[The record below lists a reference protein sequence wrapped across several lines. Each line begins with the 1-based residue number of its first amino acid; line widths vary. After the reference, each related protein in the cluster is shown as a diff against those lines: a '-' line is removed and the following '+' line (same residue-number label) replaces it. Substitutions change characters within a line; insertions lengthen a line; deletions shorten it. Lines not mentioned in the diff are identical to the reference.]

1 MCVDYY
7 SGDIDPRGIVVVSGW
22 HRHKIRIGF
31 QAIDDTRKKKEKGN
45 KVECVGLKELNQKL
59 IWEQSSVSGGWQRH
73 KIRIG
78 FQAIEKSKKQSRVCY
93 FEEFNH

>member
-31 QAIDDTRKKKEKGN
+31 QAIDDTRKKKKKG
-45 KVECVGLKELNQKL
+45 KKIRVSYFDLRELLQGEL
-59 IWEQSSVSGGWQRH
+59 IWG
-73 KIRIG
+73 
-78 FQAIEKSKKQSRVCY
+78 
-93 FEEFNH
+93 N

>member
-31 QAIDDTRKKKEKGN
+31 QAIDDTRKKKEKG
-45 KVECVGLKELNQKL
+45 KKIRVCHFGVVKGSL
-59 IWEQSSVSGGWQRH
+59 IWEPSYLFTISQWGELFQSVIVSNLNY
-73 KIRIG
+73 
-78 FQAIEKSKKQSRVCY
+78 A
-93 FEEFNH
+93 EFY

>member
-45 KVECVGLKELNQKL
+45 KVECVVLKELN
-59 IWEQSSVSGGWQRH
+59 
-73 KIRIG
+73 
-78 FQAIEKSKKQSRVCY
+78 
-93 FEEFNH
+93 

>member
-31 QAIDDTRKKKEKGN
+31 QAIDDTRKKKEKG
-45 KVECVGLKELNQKL
+45 KT
-59 IWEQSSVSGGWQRH
+59 I
-73 KIRIG
+73 
-78 FQAIEKSKKQSRVCY
+78 RVCHFGVVKCSLFWEGPTY
-93 FEEFNH
+93 LQFHNGGNCFNLL

>member
-31 QAIDDTRKKKEKGN
+31 QAIDDTRKKKEKG
-45 KVECVGLKELNQKL
+45 KKIRVCHFGSL
-59 IWEQSSVSGGWQRH
+59 IWERPTYLQFHNGGIVS
-73 KIRIG
+73 ICYS
-78 FQAIEKSKKQSRVCY
+78 FKSQLC
-93 FEEFNH
+93 

>member
-31 QAIDDTRKKKEKGN
+31 QAIDDTRKKKEKGK
-45 KVECVGLKELNQKL
+45 KVECVVLKELNQKL
-59 IWEQSSVSGGWQRH
+59 IWVSEIINGISRRPQG
-73 KIRIG
+73 
-78 FQAIEKSKKQSRVCY
+78 KQSRVCY